1 MKEELLKIYNSTTYL
16 VPSLDLEIRPG
27 IQNSRLNE
35 VLAHYGVNTFSFI
48 TAYNPNGIE
57 TLGRLNREAHNRLI
71 VEVSRLGIQYV
82 EGYGRGSNGWK
93 EEISL
98 LILGI
103 SLVESGIL
111 SQKFKQKAFVFGQ
124 INEAPSIIWSEPD

>member
-1 MKEELLKIYNSTTYL
+1 
-16 VPSLDLEIRPG
+16 
-27 IQNSRLNE
+27 
-35 VLAHYGVNTFSFI
+35 
-48 TAYNPNGIE
+48 
-57 TLGRLNREAHNRLI
+57 I